1 VACEQVKEFLS
12 RTGREFIERNV
23 DTDLDAYD
31 ELIARGW
38 RTVPVT
44 FVRDAAIAGF
54 DEAALRSAVDDDT

>member
-1 VACEQVKEFLS
+1 VKEFLS
-12 RTGREFIERNV
+12 RAGCEFIERDV

-44 FVRDAAIAGF
+44 FVGGAALPGF
-54 DEAALRSAVDDDT
+54 DEAALRAAIHHDT